1 MQRRDFSS
9 VAKDFSSAVSDEI
22 SMLLKRLAEP
32 VEAGESIKACI
43 SRAAERSGLTF
54 HQTRHAWYREWT
66 NIPAHVA
73 DQIRQRAAEHD
84 RKLKAAA
91 FQTILAMQESDPDL
105 YRQCIEE
112 LGDLFGAER
121 EARRAG
127 GGRN

>member
-1 MQRRDFSS
+1 M
-9 VAKDFSSAVSDEI
+9 SARTADDIAEEI
-22 SMLLKRLAEP
+22 SGLLRKLAEP
-32 VEAGESIKACI
+32 TTAGETVKQCI
-43 SRAAERSGLTF
+43 NRAARNSGLTF
-54 HQTRHAWYREWT
+54 RQAQRGWYREWK
-66 NIPAHVA
+66 NIPALLA

-91 FQTILAMQESDPDL
+91 FQTILAMQASDPDL